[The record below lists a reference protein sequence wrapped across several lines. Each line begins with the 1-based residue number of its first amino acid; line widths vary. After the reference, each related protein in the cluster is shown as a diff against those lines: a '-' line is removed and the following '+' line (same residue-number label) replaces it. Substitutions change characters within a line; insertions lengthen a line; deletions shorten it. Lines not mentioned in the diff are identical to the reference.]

1 MGEGVELVYT
11 PTRADVADAVGVQ
24 MKHGWFRW
32 VLRVMRI
39 VAVLA
44 ALVLLL
50 ELFGPGGP
58 KPAGAAR
65 MAGFVLLLAVLGPL
79 ARWLTSRQMYA
90 LVGRQGEFRARV
102 DGDGVRWTT
111 RDSEIVQRWQLM
123 NRYAETPTQFVLLSA
138 DKGGVGVGALPK
150 RGFADPADV
159 DRLREVL
166 DRNLTRL

>member
-1 MGEGVELVYT
+1 MELVYT
-11 PTRADVADAVGVQ
+11 PTRADVSDAVRVQ
-24 MKHGWFRW
+24 MKHGWVRW
-32 VLRVMRI
+32 LLRALRL
-39 VAVLA
+39 VAALA

-58 KPAGAAR
+58 KPGGAVR
-65 MAGFVLLLAVLGPL
+65 MAGFVLLLLSLGP
-79 ARWLTSRQMYA
+79 AMRWLSTRQMYA
-90 LVGRQGEFRARV
+90 LIGRQGEFRARV
-102 DGDGVRWTT
+102 DEDSVRWTT
-111 RDSEIVQRWQLM
+111 RDSEIVQRWQLL